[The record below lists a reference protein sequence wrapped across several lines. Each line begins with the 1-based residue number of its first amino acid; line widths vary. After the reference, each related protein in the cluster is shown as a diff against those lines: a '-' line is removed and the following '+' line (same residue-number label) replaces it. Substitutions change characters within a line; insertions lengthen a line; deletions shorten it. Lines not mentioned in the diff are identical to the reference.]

1 MTVWLRVEPK
11 PAIEAAEARQSEI
24 LRIIGDDY
32 KPTFEDIAT
41 VLNVF
46 DPGNDNQGEIL
57 ILSRRWEGFSI
68 QLFHY
73 ADTGSLQTGA
83 SFGGGA

>member
-1 MTVWLRVEPK
+1 MRANRKCLV
-11 PAIEAAEARQSEI
+11 
-24 LRIIGDDY
+24 RIIGDDY

-46 DPGNDNQGEIL
+46 DPGNDNHGEIL

-73 ADTGSLQTGA
+73 ADTGPLQTGA